1 MGSGVYCVDLIH
13 EEAKYR
19 LYLDIYETAAVFST
33 RVYLATGVIPA
44 RQCIVGFQVM
54 LTARQQET
62 GISVCTK
69 YIVSQNTL
77 AEGYYSLSWSV

>member
-54 LTARQQET
+54 LTARQQA
-62 GISVCTK
+62 G
-69 YIVSQNTL
+69 NRHF
-77 AEGYYSLSWSV
+77 SLHEVYFFT